1 LLNRGQIAPFPDP
14 AMLSFLTRAFDITVV
29 ALIFVGFS

>member
-1 LLNRGQIAPFPDP
+1 LLKPGQIDPFPDP
-14 AMLSFLTRAFDITVV
+14 AMLSFVSRAFDITVV

>member
-1 LLNRGQIAPFPDP
+1 LLKPGPIDPFPDP
-14 AMLSFLTRAFDITVV
+14 AMPSFLSRAFDITVV